1 MSGIVASRGSRAINE
16 PWFRPWHDTGELQP
30 LGEWTFVIYD
40 PANTPAAIQLSLKV
54 LQDMALDRMQTVSLW
69 REALKAQTHT
79 TEEHAGQSENV
90 IRLLDEWMADESGY
104 DEQTW
109 PELKAALERNRLS
122 SRHLFDD

>member
-1 MSGIVASRGSRAINE
+1 M
-16 PWFRPWHDTGELQP
+16 
-30 LGEWTFVIYD
+30 
-40 PANTPAAIQLSLKV
+40 
-54 LQDMALDRMQTVSLW
+54 LQDMALDRQQTVSLW
-69 REALKAQTHT
+69 REALKAQTDAS
-79 TEEHAGQSENV
+79 EEHAGQTENL